1 MSETELSKSIL
12 DAVNL
17 LPGVRLWR
25 QPCHGYRGRSVGVP
39 KGTPDLVGYAGR
51 YFCSLE
57 IKSTERLKDR
67 TSETYLSQLEW
78 RTKAR
83 KDGASCH
90 VVSSVPEALDVV
102 RELLGRDK

>member
-25 QPCHGYRGRSVGVP
+25 QPAGGYRGRSVGVP

-51 YFCSLE
+51 YFIGIE
-57 IKSTERLKDR
+57 VKTKARLKDK
-67 TSETYLSQLEW
+67 TSATYLAQVEW
-78 RTKAR
+78 REKAGE
-83 KDGASCH
+83 DGASVY
-90 VVSSVPEALDVV
+90 VVSSVAEAIQAVKDCAAA
-102 RELLGRDK
+102 G